1 MQHTRSSQRNRYRL
15 PSPASALLMHLGQ
28 SSLTG
33 DCSRALS
40 HYQAMDALMDFIA
53 SNPAKSGQWKAQAD
67 ASLAESDGV

>member
-1 MQHTRSSQRNRYRL
+1 
-15 PSPASALLMHLGQ
+15 MHLGQ

-33 DCSRALS
+33 DCVRALS